1 MALVRDLG
9 NAGVPT
15 VHPTK
20 SAIPSNQFDPQLANT
35 VLSRESGGEQV
46 SSRTVKAR
54 VTPWRGFLRATAYAC
69 AVAGLF
75 GCEVDSYLD
84 PSRTGYF
91 ETTPTTMPVL
101 TRLDPIDQS
110 SVRRS
115 KVSAPTA
122 EDLVPG
128 ELKYRLAPGD
138 VVRIEIFELIAPGET
153 EVFERVIDQ
162 TGNIPIKQL
171 GDVVAAGLTVE
182 EFQHEIEGKAARI
195 IQNPLVSVSLERGQG
210 FQFSI
215 SGSVQSTGVF
225 ALTRPDF
232 RLSEAIALAGG
243 TLATTQ
249 RVTVIRAA
257 PLDDTLNPIY
267 PEPQAGKPAQQGGG
281 ASGGEG
287 NGVAKPSVD
296 IDELINQLGGEKPA
310 ENRPAAGSGA
320 TAPAGVDTT
329 GSSTAPAQPTATPA
343 GTAPGMI
350 GDTRKPLGQDDAP
363 AVDVDDLATPKV
375 GETPAAEKP
384 TQAPST
390 GWTFDAATN
399 RWVRGTGTAGA
410 KATRPT
416 RATGS
421 QEEESM
427 YATRIIEVD
436 YQSLVKGDPNLN
448 VVIRPGDQIYV
459 EPPQTGL
466 LYIDGEIN
474 RIGVYQL
481 ENTNG
486 RLTLSRFVSAAGG
499 LAPTAIPNRV
509 DLIRVVGKDREAT
522 IRVDLQAI
530 RNRAEPDI
538 YMQPDD
544 HVIIG
549 TNFFALPLA
558 VIRNGFRMTY
568 GFGFLLDRNFGNDVF
583 GPPPA
588 DTPFF

>member
-1 MALVRDLG
+1 MRGIARAIGGFAALF
-9 NAGVPT
+9 A
-15 VHPTK
+15 
-20 SAIPSNQFDPQLANT
+20 LA
-35 VLSRESGGEQV
+35 
-46 SSRTVKAR
+46 
-54 VTPWRGFLRATAYAC
+54 
-69 AVAGLF
+69 
-75 GCEVDSYLD
+75 GCEVDSYFD

-91 ETTPTTMPVL
+91 ETTPTTMPIL
-101 TRLDPIDQS
+101 ARLDVIDDAGMTA
-110 SVRRS
+110 R
-115 KVSAPTA
+115 KTTLPTA

-138 VVRIEIFELIAPGET
+138 AVRIEIFELVSPGQT
-153 EVFERVIDQ
+153 EVLERVIDQ

-182 EFQHEIEGKAARI
+182 EFQREIEAKAARI

-210 FQFSI
+210 FQFTI
-215 SGSVQSTGVF
+215 YGAVQSTGVF

-232 RLSEAIALAGG
+232 RLTEAIALAGG

-249 RVTVIRAA
+249 RVTIVRAA

-267 PEPQAGKPAQQGGG
+267 PEPQAGKPSTGQVTAPE
-281 ASGGEG
+281 SGTN
-287 NGVAKPSVD
+287 NGKPPAVD
-296 IDELINQLGGEKPA
+296 IDDLINQLEGGAKPSNPSSG
-310 ENRPAAGSGA
+310 ENDGAAANPAPAAAPETMPKASPGA
-320 TAPAGVDTT
+320 L
-329 GSSTAPAQPTATPA
+329 
-343 GTAPGMI
+343 
-350 GDTRKPLGQDDAP
+350 GDTPRTLGQDDGP

-375 GETPAAEKP
+375 TDGTKAEAP
-384 TQAPST
+384 VQQAPST
-390 GWTFDAATN
+390 GWTFDTTTG
-399 RWVRGTGTAGA
+399 RWVRGGAMAAGRA
-410 KATRPT
+410 ERPGRKAAMPD
-416 RATGS
+416 
-421 QEEESM
+421 ESM
-427 YATRIIEVD
+427 YATRIVEVD
-436 YQSLVKGDPNLN
+436 YQQLVKGDPNLN
-448 VVIRPGDQIYV
+448 IVIRPGDQIYV

-499 LAPTAIPNRV
+499 LAPTAIPDRV
-509 DLIRVVGKDREAT
+509 DLVRVVGKDREAT
-522 IRVDLQAI
+522 IRVDLKAI

-538 YMQPDD
+538 YMQADD

-583 GPPPA
+583 GPPPENF
-588 DTPFF
+588 TFN